1 MSWTVAQNES
11 AVSTFYTLP
20 LTEDAGSLFATFTR
34 WPAGGVL
41 NLTAPIPT
49 ANTTATLLGH
59 AGALEWVPLVP
70 GGAGVSITL
79 PLFSPGAAPCDYAWA
94 VRMTGILNAE

>member
-11 AVSTFYTLP
+11 AVDTFYTLP

-34 WPAGGVL
+34 WPTGGVL

-49 ANTTATLLGH
+49 TNTTATLLGH
-59 AGALEWVPLVP
+59 TGVLEWVPLVP
-70 GGAGVSITL
+70 GGAGISIAL
-79 PLFSPGAAPCDYAWA
+79 PVFSPGTAPCDYAWA
-94 VRMTGILNAE
+94 VRLTGIMNAA